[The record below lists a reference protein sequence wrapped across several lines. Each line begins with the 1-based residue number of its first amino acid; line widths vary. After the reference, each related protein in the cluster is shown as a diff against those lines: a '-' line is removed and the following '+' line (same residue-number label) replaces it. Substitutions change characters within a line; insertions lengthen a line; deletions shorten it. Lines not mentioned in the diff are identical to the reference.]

1 MVEERA
7 QRIEWHYA
15 HTHTTSC
22 HKNCM
27 CASRSLL
34 LANPASWLSSDRLI
48 LREGESFTV
57 IPILLLQPSLH
68 KQFRAILL
76 EQFHAI
82 WWYFKWSLSLKAET
96 CQGVCCWLSPASV
109 QFTVLDQLPVVA
121 SFASSPFCATFAHR
135 CDMVWPSLCIF

>member
-15 HTHTTSC
+15 HTQHLVTSIA
-22 HKNCM
+22 
-27 CASRSLL
+27 CAHHVACYWRIQLL
-34 LANPASWLSSDRLI
+34 WLSSDRLI

-76 EQFHAI
+76 EQFHAM
-82 WWYFKWSLSLKAET
+82 WWYFNWSLSLKAET

-121 SFASSPFCATFAHR
+121 SFASSPFCATFVHR
-135 CDMVWPSLCIF
+135 CDMVWQSLCIF